1 MTISLVISIV
11 CVILFLIFIGLLCF
25 LFIRKQRHTF
35 KTESDTEHA
44 VSSAEESSE
53 IKPPRRKRSQRFHSN
68 AHSHHQGSP
77 GPLPVPFNSP
87 SRDSGSVNRKRF
99 QPMNF
104 DEKTRRKR
112 EKRRRRKEEMI
123 RDKDKDKVTR
133 QKSESHEYFKAKVHV
148 TPLKFSEKNYTK
160 NEITEKLFAGSI
172 HIGYT
177 ENETTLESPTEN
189 VNAQR
194 FTSWRDLFDE
204 KMKLEE

>member
-1 MTISLVISIV
+1 MSYRYCS
-11 CVILFLIFIGLLCF
+11 
-25 LFIRKQRHTF
+25 
-35 KTESDTEHA
+35 
-44 VSSAEESSE
+44 VSSKY
-53 IKPPRRKRSQRFHSN
+53 ILKKD
-68 AHSHHQGSP
+68 
-77 GPLPVPFNSP
+77 FNSHL
-87 SRDSGSVNRKRF
+87 RGLENG
-99 QPMNF
+99 
-104 DEKTRRKR
+104 
-112 EKRRRRKEEMI
+112 
-123 RDKDKDKVTR
+123 DKDKDKVTR

>member
-1 MTISLVISIV
+1 
-11 CVILFLIFIGLLCF
+11 
-25 LFIRKQRHTF
+25 
-35 KTESDTEHA
+35 
-44 VSSAEESSE
+44 
-53 IKPPRRKRSQRFHSN
+53 
-68 AHSHHQGSP
+68 
-77 GPLPVPFNSP
+77 
-87 SRDSGSVNRKRF
+87 
-99 QPMNF
+99 MNF

-123 RDKDKDKVTR
+123 RDKEIKVTR

-177 ENETTLESPTEN
+177 ENETTLENPTEN
-189 VNAQR
+189 VNAQK